1 MSILFKILL
10 IFVKI
15 GIFGYGG
22 GPSMLPLVEEDVVQ
36 NLGWLTMEEFT
47 DAIALGNSLPG
58 PIIIKTAAFV
68 GLKMAGIPGAIMG
81 VVGVMMPSL
90 IAMLVL
96 ASFFLKFK
104 DLPKIQSILKAVR
117 PAIVGLLAIVAYDMF
132 SKSVRS
138 WDTALI
144 AVATFGILLFSNIH
158 PIFAIIA
165 AAIIGY
171 IFY

>member
-1 MSILFKILL
+1 MSILFKIL
-10 IFVKI
+10 FTFAKI
-15 GIFGYGG
+15 GTFGYGG

-36 NLGWLTMEEFT
+36 NLRWLTMEEFA

-81 VVGVMMPSL
+81 VLGVMTPSL

-117 PAIVGLLAIVAYDMF
+117 PVIVALLAIVTYSMF
-132 SKSVRS
+132 SKSVSS